1 MQRRA
6 LLATLGT
13 ATALTA
19 GCLNRGGE
27 PTATDG
33 PGGSPNTTTDDTA
46 TATDE
51 PTEPTDEP
59 TDGPG
64 GTPQDPL
71 SGVPCPSFAEGV
83 DRTVCWPYGDL
94 ADEPLYLDASSVVL
108 EPTADD
114 GEVAS
119 LEFVLHNGS
128 EQSFGLNP
136 HDWSIWRRTE
146 DDWSFVAPEEHVEP
160 WYTVESGATYTW
172 QLSVREPRSHRSGSW
187 LPIVQDLDDGNYAF
201 QLTGSFGE
209 GPNSGTQV
217 ECVAL
222 FAVRRQ
228 E

>member
-1 MQRRA
+1 MRRRA
-6 LLATLGT
+6 LLAAFGST
-13 ATALTA
+13 TALTA
-19 GCLNRGGE
+19 GCLNRGGGE
-27 PTATDG
+27 PTA
-33 PGGSPNTTTDDTA
+33 DT
-46 TATDE
+46 TATDD
-51 PTEPTDEP
+51 PTATPTDTTEPTDEP

-64 GTPQDPL
+64 GTPRDPL

-83 DRTVCWPYGDL
+83 DRTVCWPHGDL
-94 ADEPLYLDASSVVL
+94 SDEPLYLDASSVVF

-136 HDWSIWRRTE
+136 HDWAIWRRTE

-160 WYTVESGATYTW
+160 WYTVESGETYTW
-172 QLSVREPRSHRSGSW
+172 RLTVQQHPAPMSGDT
-187 LPIVQDLDDGNYAF
+187 LAVVQDLADGVYAF
-201 QLTGSFGE
+201 QVTGAYGD
-209 GPNSGTQV
+209 GPNDGTQV
-217 ECVAL
+217 ECIAL